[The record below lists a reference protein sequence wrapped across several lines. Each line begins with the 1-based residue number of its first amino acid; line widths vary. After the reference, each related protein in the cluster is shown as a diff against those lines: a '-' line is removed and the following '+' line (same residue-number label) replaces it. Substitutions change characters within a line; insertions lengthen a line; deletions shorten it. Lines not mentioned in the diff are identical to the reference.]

1 MCRFFALTYFPTT
14 GLERELTRAEI
25 DLQEFK
31 AEEDVEKC
39 KEEIKN
45 IEVEKEK
52 EQMKLSELREEER
65 RMMQNSKAQV
75 TVDLLS
81 KLNCLLILKYTLP
94 TNHIDLFVF
103 FDEQRILRFAE
114 MNLAYYNPSI
124 SLWNEFKHLASKQK
138 FKQTCF
144 SHLLTTL
151 AKYLDLEM
159 ESSPILFLAN
169 LHVFLPQYS

>member
-1 MCRFFALTYFPTT
+1 MLVLTYFPTT

-81 KLNCLLILKYTLP
+81 KFN
-94 TNHIDLFVF
+94 
-103 FDEQRILRFAE
+103 R
-114 MNLAYYNPSI
+114 
-124 SLWNEFKHLASKQK
+124 
-138 FKQTCF
+138 
-144 SHLLTTL
+144 
-151 AKYLDLEM
+151 
-159 ESSPILFLAN
+159 LFL
-169 LHVFLPQYS
+169 LK